1 MDLYVL
7 YTEHDII
14 DILYTFV
21 SVLLFAVYLNWA
33 WKQCFAVGK
42 FFVRIAVT
50 APLNRLIRECNLIG
64 FWLRMWLL
72 KVRNKVSS
80 ETACSVSV

>member
-21 SVLLFAVYLNWA
+21 SVLLFAVYLTWA
-33 WKQCFAVGK
+33 WKQCFSVEQ
-42 FFVRIAVT
+42 FLLRIAAT
-50 APLNRLIRECNLIG
+50 ASQNRLIRESNLIG
-64 FWLRMWLL
+64 FWLHMWLL